1 MTDIV
6 KAAGGVVVRG
16 KKILFIKKNGRWEFP
31 KGRLKKGANRKKTA
45 VREISE
51 ETGIKKKHLNIIM
64 PLIPTHH
71 HNKISGSTVVKE
83 TSWFLIEYSGDPKRR
98 LIPEKKEGI
107 TKCKWFTLD
116 ELVLML
122 KDSRP
127 LGHYLL
133 GFVLNDP
140 DYKNYQKNGKIQL

>member
-1 MTDIV
+1 MTDII

-16 KKILFIKKNGRWEFP
+16 KQILFIKKNGRWEFP

-45 VREISE
+45 IREISE
-51 ETGIKKKHLNIIM
+51 ETGIKKKDLNIIR

-71 HNKISGSTVVKE
+71 HNKINGRTVVKE
-83 TSWFLIEYSGDPKRR
+83 TFWFLIQYSGDSKMK
-98 LIPEKKEGI
+98 LVPEKKEGI

-116 ELVLML
+116 ELVLTL

-127 LGHYLL
+127 LIHYLI

-140 DYKNYQKNGKIQL
+140 GYKNYRKNNKK

>member
-1 MTDIV
+1 M
-6 KAAGGVVVRG
+6 VRG

-83 TSWFLIEYSGDPKRR
+83 TSWFLIEYSGDPKKR

-127 LGHYLL
+127 LVHYLL

-140 DYKNYQKNGKIQL
+140 GYKKYQKNGKK

>member
-1 MTDIV
+1 MTEIV

-83 TSWFLIEYSGDPKRR
+83 TSWFLIEYLGDPKKR

-107 TKCKWFTLD
+107 TKCKWVTLD
-116 ELVLML
+116 ELVLTL

-127 LGHYLL
+127 LVHYLL

-140 DYKNYQKNGKIQL
+140 GYKKYQKNGKK

>member
-1 MTDIV
+1 MTEIV

-51 ETGIKKKHLNIIM
+51 ETGIKKKHIKIIM

-83 TSWFLIEYSGDPKRR
+83 TSWFLIEYLGDPKKR

-116 ELVLML
+116 ELVLTL

-127 LGHYLL
+127 LVHYLL

-140 DYKNYQKNGKIQL
+140 GYKKYQKNGKT

>member
-31 KGRLKKGANRKKTA
+31 KGRLKKRANRKKTA
-45 VREISE
+45 IREISE
-51 ETGIKKKHLNIIM
+51 ETGIKKKHLNIIR

-83 TSWFLIEYSGDPKRR
+83 TTWFLICLLYTSDAA
-98 LIPEKKEGI
+98 
-107 TKCKWFTLD
+107 D
-116 ELVLML
+116 E
-122 KDSRP
+122 
-127 LGHYLL
+127 
-133 GFVLNDP
+133 
-140 DYKNYQKNGKIQL
+140 

>member
-1 MTDIV
+1 MSKIIKT
-6 KAAGGVVVRG
+6 AGGVVVRG

-45 VREISE
+45 IREICE
-51 ETGIKKKHLNIIM
+51 ETGLKKKDLNIIK

-71 HNKISGSTVVKE
+71 HNKVNGDIMVIE
-83 TSWFLIEYSGDPKRR
+83 TFWFLIQYSGDIKKK
-98 LIPEKKEGI
+98 LKPEKKEGI

-116 ELVLML
+116 ELVLTL

-127 LGHYLL
+127 LVHYLL

-140 DYKNYQKNGKIQL
+140 GYRNYKKNGNK

>member
-1 MTDIV
+1 M
-6 KAAGGVVVRG
+6 VRG

-83 TSWFLIEYSGDPKRR
+83 TSWFLIEYLGDPKKR

-116 ELVLML
+116 ELVLTL

-127 LGHYLL
+127 LVHYLL

-140 DYKNYQKNGKIQL
+140 GYKKYQKNGKK

>member
-83 TSWFLIEYSGDPKRR
+83 TSWFLIEYLGDPKKR
-98 LIPEKKEGI
+98 LVPEKKEGI

-127 LGHYLL
+127 LVHYLL

-140 DYKNYQKNGKIQL
+140 GYKKYQKNGKK

>member
-1 MTDIV
+1 MTEIV

-83 TSWFLIEYSGDPKRR
+83 TSWFLIEYLGDPKKR

-116 ELVLML
+116 ELVLTL

-127 LGHYLL
+127 LVHYLL

-140 DYKNYQKNGKIQL
+140 GYKKYQKNGKK

>member
-1 MTDIV
+1 M
-6 KAAGGVVVRG
+6 VRG

-64 PLIPTHH
+64 PLIPTYH

-127 LGHYLL
+127 LVHYLL

-140 DYKNYQKNGKIQL
+140 GYKKYQKNGKK

>member
-1 MTDIV
+1 LTEIV

-127 LGHYLL
+127 LVHYLL

-140 DYKNYQKNGKIQL
+140 GYKKYQKNGKK

>member
-6 KAAGGVVVRG
+6 KAAGGVVVSG

-83 TSWFLIEYSGDPKRR
+83 TSWFFIEYLGDPKKR

-116 ELVLML
+116 ELVLTL

-127 LGHYLL
+127 LVHYLL

-140 DYKNYQKNGKIQL
+140 GYKKYQKNGKK

>member
-1 MTDIV
+1 
-6 KAAGGVVVRG
+6 VVRG

-83 TSWFLIEYSGDPKRR
+83 TSWFLIEYSGDPKKR

-127 LGHYLL
+127 LVHYLL

-140 DYKNYQKNGKIQL
+140 GYKKYQKNGKK

>member
-1 MTDIV
+1 MSDIV

-45 VREISE
+45 IREISE
-51 ETGIKKKHLNIIM
+51 ETGLKKKHLNIIR

-71 HNKISGSTVVKE
+71 HNKINGSTVVKE

-127 LGHYLL
+127 LVHYLL

-140 DYKNYQKNGKIQL
+140 GYKKYQKNGKK

>member
-31 KGRLKKGANRKKTA
+31 KWRLKKGANRKKTA

-83 TSWFLIEYSGDPKRR
+83 TSWFLIEYLGDPKKR
-98 LIPEKKEGI
+98 LVPEKKEGI

-116 ELVLML
+116 ELVLTL

-127 LGHYLL
+127 LVHYLL

-140 DYKNYQKNGKIQL
+140 GYKKYQKNGKK

>member
-127 LGHYLL
+127 LVHYLL

-140 DYKNYQKNGKIQL
+140 GYKKYQKNG

>member
-1 MTDIV
+1 LTEIV

-83 TSWFLIEYSGDPKRR
+83 TSWFLIEYLGDPKKR
-98 LIPEKKEGI
+98 LVPEKKEGI

-116 ELVLML
+116 ELVLTL

-127 LGHYLL
+127 LVHYLL

-140 DYKNYQKNGKIQL
+140 GYKKYQKNGKK

>member
-16 KKILFIKKNGRWEFP
+16 KKILFIKKNGSWEFP

-83 TSWFLIEYSGDPKRR
+83 TSWFLIEYLGDPKKR
-98 LIPEKKEGI
+98 LVPEKKEGI

-116 ELVLML
+116 ELVLTL

-127 LGHYLL
+127 LVHYLL

-140 DYKNYQKNGKIQL
+140 GYKKYQKNGKK

>member
-1 MTDIV
+1 LSDIV
-6 KAAGGVVVRG
+6 KTAGGVVIRG

-45 VREISE
+45 IREISE
-51 ETGIKKKHLNIIM
+51 ETGLKKKDLNIIK

-71 HNKISGSTVVKE
+71 HNKVSGSILVKE
-83 TSWFLIEYSGDPKRR
+83 TFWFLVQYSGSLKMK
-98 LIPEKKEGI
+98 LVPEKREGI

-116 ELVLML
+116 ELVLTL

-127 LGHYLL
+127 LVHYLL
-133 GFVLNDP
+133 GFLLNDP
-140 DYKNYQKNGKIQL
+140 VYKNYLKNSKK

>member
-1 MTDIV
+1 LTDIV

-127 LGHYLL
+127 LVHYLL

-140 DYKNYQKNGKIQL
+140 GYKKYQKNGKK

>member
-71 HNKISGSTVVKE
+71 HNKINGSTVVKE
-83 TSWFLIEYSGDPKRR
+83 TLWFLIEYSGAPKKK

-116 ELVLML
+116 ELILTL

-127 LGHYLL
+127 LVHYLIA
-133 GFVLNDP
+133 FVLNDP
-140 DYKNYQKNGKIQL
+140 EYKNYHKNSKK

>member
-1 MTDIV
+1 MAEIV

-127 LGHYLL
+127 LVHYLL

-140 DYKNYQKNGKIQL
+140 GYKKYQKNGKK

>member
-83 TSWFLIEYSGDPKRR
+83 TSWFFIEYLGDPKKR

-116 ELVLML
+116 ELVLTL

-127 LGHYLL
+127 LVHYLL

-140 DYKNYQKNGKIQL
+140 GYKKYQKNGKK

>member
-1 MTDIV
+1 MSDII
-6 KAAGGVVVRG
+6 KAAGGVVVSG
-16 KKILFIKKNGRWEFP
+16 DKILFIKKNGRWEFP

-45 VREISE
+45 IREICE
-51 ETGIKKKHLNIIM
+51 ETGIKKKEISILN

-71 HNKISGSTVVKE
+71 HNKVSGSTLVKE
-83 TSWFLIEYSGDPKRR
+83 TFWFLIQYSGNLKKK
-98 LIPEKKEGI
+98 LTPEKKEGI

-116 ELVLML
+116 ELVLTL

-127 LGHYLL
+127 LVHYLL

-140 DYKNYQKNGKIQL
+140 GYKDYKKNGNK

>member
-83 TSWFLIEYSGDPKRR
+83 TSWFLIEYLGDPKKR

-116 ELVLML
+116 ELVLTL

-127 LGHYLL
+127 LVHYLL
-133 GFVLNDP
+133 GFVLNDQG
-140 DYKNYQKNGKIQL
+140 YKKYQKNGKK

>member
-1 MTDIV
+1 M
-6 KAAGGVVVRG
+6 VRG

-45 VREISE
+45 IREISE
-51 ETGIKKKHLNIIM
+51 ETGLKKKHLNIIM

-71 HNKISGSTVVKE
+71 HNKISGSTAVKE
-83 TSWFLIEYSGDPKRR
+83 TSWFLIEYLGDPKKR

-127 LGHYLL
+127 LVHYLL

-140 DYKNYQKNGKIQL
+140 GYKKYQKNGKK

>member
-1 MTDIV
+1 MTEIV
-6 KAAGGVVVRG
+6 KDAGGVVVRG

-98 LIPEKKEGI
+98 LVPEKKEGI

-127 LGHYLL
+127 LVHYLL

-140 DYKNYQKNGKIQL
+140 GYKKYQKNDKK

>member
-83 TSWFLIEYSGDPKRR
+83 TSWFLIVYSGDPKRR

-116 ELVLML
+116 ELVLMQ

-127 LGHYLL
+127 LVHYLL

-140 DYKNYQKNGKIQL
+140 GYKKYQKNGKK